1 MFFEELNDDEWAR
14 IAALAADEPVHPHRR
29 GRPRAET
36 RVVTNAVL
44 WILTTGER
52 WSKLPARYPSGPTCR
67 RRFDE
72 WLADGTLIE
81 MVNILSQT
89 GRGFAYVPQPQPATQ
104 PVPKPAPA
112 PESPRLRGVFWTNPE
127 SWQAA
132 NGACASAC
140 RTSDVAIA
148 SSRPFQV
155 PGTTLR
161 MREQEHDIP
170 VMNPTSTEKLTRE
183 YRGYTILAQA
193 QAVAKHTQLTYR
205 ASAELVKDGKR
216 IERSGLIGP
225 PFADHESAERH
236 ALEWAHDWI
245 DRHESAAAAA
255 TAAALASQ
263 VQVVE
268 PVGEIPV
275 AAAVAERAL
284 AAPITAMAV
293 VSTTTRSLDSAVIT
307 TRTTHESR
315 TAHEWL
321 LHSDSHG
328 DAKPPELLYHA

>member
-81 MVNILSQT
+81 IVRVLSET
-89 GRGFAYVPQPQPATQ
+89 GRAFAYVPQPQPVAQ
-104 PVPKPAPA
+104 SAPKPAPA

-132 NGACASAC
+132 NGACANTC
-140 RTSDVAIA
+140 HTSDVPIA

-161 MREQEHDIP
+161 MREQAHDVP
-170 VMNPTSTEKLTRE
+170 LLNATSTDKLTQD
-183 YRGYTILAQA
+183 YRGYTIQAQA

-205 ASAELVKDGKR
+205 ASAELLKDGRR

-225 PFADHESAERH
+225 SFADHESAERH
-236 ALEWAHDWI
+236 ALEWAQDWI

-255 TAAALASQ
+255 AAALASQ
-263 VQVVE
+263 AQAAE
-268 PVGEIPV
+268 PVGEIPI
-275 AAAVAERAL
+275 APAVAERAL
-284 AAPITAMAV
+284 AAPITAMTVA
-293 VSTTTRSLDSAVIT
+293 STTTRSLDSAVIT
-307 TRTTHESR
+307 TRA
-315 TAHEWL
+315 AHEWL